1 MHNAACRKPRVLLML
16 SFARSVSMTGVCVGL
31 AAVCRCEYVDGFVR
45 VCWMRVRSDADTGR
59 AGVVAAIT
67 DGSG

>member
-31 AAVCRCEYVDGFVR
+31 AGVCRCEYVDGFVR
-45 VCWMRVRSDADTGR
+45 GMLDAR
-59 AGVVAAIT
+59 LE
-67 DGSG
+67 